1 MFEGFRSGGIVN
13 RAVAKGL
20 VEVVVHDLRDFAAG
34 RHRQVDDRP
43 YGGDEGMV
51 FKPEPVFAA
60 VESVR
65 ASAAAS
71 ATSATTR
78 SFLTTEST
86 ESPVVLLSPQGRV
99 FDGRVA
105 EELARH
111 PQVILI
117 CGRYEGVD
125 ERVAEALATDEISV
139 GDYVLTGGELA
150 ALVVIDAAARF
161 VPGVVGKEESVRH
174 DSFVEGRLDFPH
186 YTRPREFR
194 GMKVPPV
201 LFSGDHAKI
210 DAWRRRKALEKTLE
224 RRPDLIAARGL
235 TPEERTIMEPA
246 PKERKKR

>member
-150 ALVVIDAAARF
+150 ALIAIETRWKAASPVELARLH
-161 VPGVVGKEESVRH
+161 S
-174 DSFVEGRLDFPH
+174 
-186 YTRPREFR
+186 Y
-194 GMKVPPV
+194 M
-201 LFSGDHAKI
+201 
-210 DAWRRRKALEKTLE
+210 WRFGPMPATSA
-224 RRPDLIAARGL
+224 PA
-235 TPEERTIMEPA
+235 A
-246 PKERKKR
+246 PKEEPQS